1 MFYLGSDSCDPL
13 VLWWASLFSI
23 DACWLLGDDDMADE
37 MFEDVRK
44 IPKILRESKDP
55 LARAAVT
62 VFCAKKLLA

>member
-1 MFYLGSDSCDPL
+1 MCVSDSNDPL

-23 DACWLLGDDDMADE
+23 DAFWLLGDDDKADK
-37 MFEDVRK
+37 MFEEIRK
-44 IPKILRESKDP
+44 IPKTLRDSKDP